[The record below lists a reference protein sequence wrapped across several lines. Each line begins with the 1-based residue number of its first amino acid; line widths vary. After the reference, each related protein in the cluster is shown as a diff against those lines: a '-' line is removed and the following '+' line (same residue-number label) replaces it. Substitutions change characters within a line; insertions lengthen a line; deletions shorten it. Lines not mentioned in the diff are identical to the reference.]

1 MWGGE
6 GWERGEGRWKGS
18 EDATLFRGFISGEIK
33 NPAQGHRRSICF
45 ADSALGSPSMPVNIN
60 QARHLNATGPTSR
73 GQQIFNMRL
82 RPQRSHLS
90 LEIEENIRA
99 LYVQYGFTEA
109 GLMWLRIYRMPCV
122 TVRLFIIPTARLG
135 CSFFFFFCKKKEKKK
150 STVLF
155 NKTLHIKRKLRGR
168 KSSAQEGERKMP
180 FYLIIVLSDGASYCI
195 SATKGRRPKQSCQ
208 LSHKRCIRISQSAGP
223 LLWG

>member
-1 MWGGE
+1 MGGRE
-6 GWERGEGRWKGS
+6 ETGS

-33 NPAQGHRRSICF
+33 NPAQGHRCSICF

-90 LEIEENIRA
+90 LEIEGNTGA

-109 GLMWLRIYRMPCV
+109 GLMWLRIYRMSCITV
-122 TVRLFIIPTARLG
+122 TLFIIPAAG
-135 CSFFFFFCKKKEKKK
+135 QGWAAPPPSKKKAPCFL
-150 STVLF
+150 TRHYIL
-155 NKTLHIKRKLRGR
+155 
-168 KSSAQEGERKMP
+168 
-180 FYLIIVLSDGASYCI
+180 
-195 SATKGRRPKQSCQ
+195 KGS
-208 LSHKRCIRISQSAGP
+208 
-223 LLWG
+223 